1 MCCFVGLNN
10 KQWWNQRWRENVPAD
25 NNSHPH
31 EILTRP
37 LPLLLTLKL
46 DFVVVLLS
54 FDIIILSYYTV
65 FINSIYFLVVFKFI
79 KGAALSTFSVL
90 YFTVK
95 KDYLKVPWWNLC
107 RLSLKIIRLKFTY
120 FVLRS
125 YVHSFYFLNFFF
137 FLCLKD
143 NVLTWAT
150 QKSHPFL
157 EVHL

>member
-10 KQWWNQRWRENVPAD
+10 KQWWNHRWRENVPAD
-25 NNSHPH
+25 NNSHAH

-137 FLCLKD
+137 LCLKD